1 MKKKGNAMKAKKL
14 LSLILAVIMLMLTIP
29 SAAFAEGSLSFSMLS
44 SVPSDEKIKLGDT
57 VTYTVKVTEGIESTV
72 IGTLYFKP
80 SDNLTY
86 VSATLLGADAQA
98 IKAENQSSENFGAYG
113 ILVLIDALPVSDNF
127 CTITFKVTGK
137 GNISVNFYADDF
149 VRGPEDNPSYITPM
163 IENGTVSHESEELTA
178 PTITTSELP
187 EAVKGYSYEARLQG
201 TDNDFLTW
209 EATEPLPAGLT
220 LSADGTISGVP
231 EVFGSF
237 NVTVKATL
245 FGELTSES
253 KSIPLTILES
263 PRQLELDSSSAYS
276 IDENGYLNAVIA
288 KTNLSTLLSN
298 FKNSERIKVFNASG
312 DEIISDTAYIGTGY
326 TVSLVNGEEKTHTVT
341 VVVKGDVDGD
351 ATITVS
357 DYANIRLHYMNKQ
370 LLNEVGLKAGDV
382 DGDTT
387 ITVSDYANV
396 RLHYMNRTNIY
407 G

>member
-187 EAVKGYSYEARLQG
+187 EAVKGYSYEAKLQG
-201 TDNDFLTW
+201 TNNDFLTW
-209 EATEPLPAGLT
+209 EATEPLPEGLS

-237 NVTVKATL
+237 NLTVKATL
-245 FGELTSES
+245 LGELASEV
-253 KSIPLTILES
+253 KSIPLTILEN
-263 PRQLELDSSSAYS
+263 PKRLELNASSGYS

-288 KTNLSTLLSN
+288 KTSLTTLLSS
-298 FKNSERIKVFNASG
+298 FKNGSQIKVFNASG
-312 DEIISDTAYIGTGY
+312 VEVTSNDAYIGTGY
-326 TVSLVNGEEKTHTVT
+326 TVCLMNGDEKMHTVT
-341 VVVKGDVDGD
+341 VVVKGDVSGNGQVDPIDYQRIRRYLFGNYTLEG
-351 ATITVS
+351 AYLEAAKVS
-357 DYANIRLHYMNKQ
+357 GKSSVTPIDYQR
-370 LLNEVGLKAGDV
+370 
-382 DGDTT
+382 
-387 ITVSDYANV
+387 V
-396 RLHYMNRTNIY
+396 RRHIFGSFNIY
-407 G
+407 E

>member
-1 MKKKGNAMKAKKL
+1 MKAKKF
-14 LSLILAVIMLMLTIP
+14 LSLILAIIMLMLTMP
-29 SAAFAEGSLSFSMLS
+29 SAAFAEESVSFAMSS
-44 SVPSDEKIKLGDT
+44 SVPAGEKVKLGDT
-57 VTYTVKVTEGIESTV
+57 VTYTVKITEGISSPV
-72 IGTLYFKP
+72 VGTLYFMP

-86 VSATLLGADAQA
+86 VSATLLGSDKQA
-98 IKAENQSSENFGAYG
+98 IKDEVDENFGAYG
-113 ILVLIDALPVSDNF
+113 ILLKGDASVAASDNF
-127 CTITFKVTGK
+127 CTVTFKVTGK
-137 GNISVNFYADDF
+137 GDISVNFYTFNLTQDG
-149 VRGPEDNPSYITPM
+149 VSYMTPTV
-163 IENGTVSHESEELTA
+163 ENGTISHEAEEPTA
-178 PTITTSELP
+178 PTVVTSELP

-220 LSADGTISGVP
+220 LSADGVISGVP

-341 VVVKGDVDGD
+341 VVVKGDVSGNGQVDPIDYQRIRRYLFGNYTLEG
-351 ATITVS
+351 AFLEAAKVSGKSTVTPI
-357 DYANIRLHYMNKQ
+357 DYQR
-370 LLNEVGLKAGDV
+370 
-382 DGDTT
+382 
-387 ITVSDYANV
+387 V
-396 RLHYMNRTNIY
+396 RRHIFGSFNIY
-407 G
+407 E